1 MNIKQ
6 TRFIC
11 LLILSLSLPA
21 SFAYVMGLDDRLEVG
36 KSAEQS
42 AEVAQTGMISI
53 RGEQFV
59 SGVLTG
65 ENCDVVIS
73 AGHAAIHWETVAR
86 KGWRKGELRGG
97 GDFRFNLDPKT
108 GLEWQTMTLVS
119 SGYELEENIDE
130 DKHDW
135 SIFRLS
141 KRALPDCENIKII
154 PNRSDCPGEVIMPG
168 FHFDKPETKLV
179 DNSCSI
185 KRSSGDGVV
194 VHDCDS
200 KDGSSGAPL
209 FCRDN
214 DRSALLAINISG
226 LTRKDYFDAGVYGK
240 AGLNYHVQQHKNF
253 AINIS
258 GAFYKALMKE
268 LLNSKARSFLK
279 D

>member
-1 MNIKQ
+1 MNIKH

-11 LLILSLSLPA
+11 LLILCLSLPV

-36 KSAEQS
+36 NNAGQS

-53 RGEQFV
+53 QGEQFV
-59 SGVLTG
+59 SGLLTG

-97 GDFRFNLDPKT
+97 GDFRFNLNPTT
-108 GLEWQTMTLVS
+108 GLEWQTMTLVR
-119 SGYELEENIDE
+119 SGYELEENIDK

-141 KRALPDCENIKII
+141 KRALPECENIKIS

-185 KRSSGDGVV
+185 KSSSGDGVV

-209 FCRDN
+209 FCRNN
-214 DRSALLAINISG
+214 DRSTLLAINISG

-240 AGLNYHVQQHKNF
+240 AGLNYHDQQHKNF

-268 LLNSKARSFLK
+268 LFNSKTRSFLK

>member
-1 MNIKQ
+1 MKNFF
-6 TRFIC
+6 R
-11 LLILSLSLPA
+11 
-21 SFAYVMGLDDRLEVG
+21 SF
-36 KSAEQS
+36 
-42 AEVAQTGMISI
+42 
-53 RGEQFV
+53 
-59 SGVLTG
+59 
-65 ENCDVVIS
+65 
-73 AGHAAIHWETVAR
+73 
-86 KGWRKGELRGG
+86 
-97 GDFRFNLDPKT
+97 DFPL
-108 GLEWQTMTLVS
+108 M
-119 SGYELEENIDE
+119 EENIDK

-141 KRALPDCENIKII
+141 KRALPECENIKIS

-185 KRSSGDGVV
+185 KSSSGDGVV

-209 FCRDN
+209 FCRNN
-214 DRSALLAINISG
+214 DRSTLLAINISG

-240 AGLNYHVQQHKNF
+240 AGLNYHDQQHKNF

-268 LLNSKARSFLK
+268 LFNSKTRSFLK